1 MSPKQFHLSKRNFEW
16 LDIPNLL
23 ISIWG
28 YNNKSHNACTIC
40 QQCEQWCIEIARK
53 KWQPEFKSFDFFIL
67 QIQMQNK
74 RFFNFGKV
82 SSADRNVIYN
92 IIA

>member
-1 MSPKQFHLSKRNFEW
+1 MWPKQFPLSKRNFEW
-16 LDIPNLL
+16 LDILNLL

-28 YNNKSHNACTIC
+28 YNDESHNICTIC
-40 QQCEQWCIEIARK
+40 QQYEQWCIEIGKK
-53 KWQPEFKSFDFFIL
+53 KWRPEFKSFDFVIL
-67 QIQMQNK
+67 QIQMRKK

>member
-28 YNNKSHNACTIC
+28 YNNKSHNAYTIC
-40 QQCEQWCIEIARK
+40 QQYKQW
-53 KWQPEFKSFDFFIL
+53 
-67 QIQMQNK
+67 
-74 RFFNFGKV
+74 
-82 SSADRNVIYN
+82 
-92 IIA
+92 